1 MILVL
6 IIAESQ
12 VKDLLFIMDTMLV
25 VSLVGKD
32 GYNYKSLQCVISDY
46 NSLDK
51 VRKNIKDVCNIE
63 FEELPRYTDWNIKL
77 DSITEGSDAV
87 LIIERVVVV

>member
-6 IIAESQ
+6 IIAESKM
-12 VKDLLFIMDTMLV
+12 KDLLFTMDTMLV

-32 GYNYKSLQCVISDY
+32 VFGYKSLQCIINDY

-51 VRKNIKDVCNIE
+51 VRKNIKDVYDIE
-63 FEELPRYTDWNIKL
+63 FEEFPRYADWGAKL
-77 DSITEGSDAV
+77 DNITDNRDIS
-87 LIIERVVVV
+87 LYI